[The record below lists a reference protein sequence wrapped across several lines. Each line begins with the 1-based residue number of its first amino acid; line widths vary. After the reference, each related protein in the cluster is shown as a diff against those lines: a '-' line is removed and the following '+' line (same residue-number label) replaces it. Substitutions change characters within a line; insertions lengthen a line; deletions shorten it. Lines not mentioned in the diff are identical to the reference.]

1 MVIMTKQ
8 AVLFLDRKTGREFR
22 APNGYIGN
30 CPDWVTETRQ
40 FKEMVDDGKIVA
52 SSTSKDKDLD
62 AADKKAEKKAK
73 GSKGSKGSKKTDAA
87 HEAAGGSLE
96 DGEAGPD
103 SKPEVPEGKTE
114 E

>member
-40 FKEMVDDGKIVA
+40 FKEMVADGKIVA
-52 SSTSKDKDLD
+52 SSTSKDKDLA

-73 GSKGSKGSKKTDAA
+73 GSKGSKKTDAA
-87 HEAAGGSLE
+87 HEAAGDSLE
-96 DGEAGPD
+96 DGEAGPN
-103 SKPEVPEGKTE
+103 SKPEVPEEKTE

>member
-40 FKEMVDDGKIVA
+40 FKEMVADGKIVA
-52 SSTSKDKDLD
+52 SSTSKDKDLA

-73 GSKGSKGSKKTDAA
+73 GSKESKKTDAA
-87 HEAAGGSLE
+87 HEAAGDSLE
-96 DGEAGPD
+96 DGEAGPN
-103 SKPEVPEGKTE
+103 SKPEVPEEKTE

>member
-40 FKEMVDDGKIVA
+40 FKEMVADGKIVA
-52 SSTSKDKDLD
+52 SSTSKDKDLA

-73 GSKGSKGSKKTDAA
+73 GGKGSKKTDAA
-87 HEAAGGSLE
+87 HEATGNSLE

-103 SKPEVPEGKTE
+103 SEPKVPEEKAAE
-114 E
+114 